1 MSGPFANPTQLVQC
15 SDAELEALVEQADFG
30 NFEPGRDLP
39 PLRERL
45 LRLERE
51 RGLTEVHRLFSEKV
65 LAAGA
70 RLVESPRYIGV
81 QHSFALSPDGRHL
94 AIASGRLDKLPGGD
108 VRIWELATGR
118 VVDAVGFET
127 TQVGSTGD
135 PSCLQWS
142 PSGEWLGVNLDDV
155 VVGVLR
161 AFAGTPPS
169 FTADVT
175 RRWGSPPGAAVINP
189 KTVENKGHLPA
200 WCWSP
205 DETQLFIST
214 PGPDGALGCI
224 VPFREGAR
232 VNEDGEGLRWCP
244 ARLDGRPSKSQPH
257 AWVRWSPDGSRI
269 HGYCKYE
276 YVSEPHPD
284 SGQDAHPSASVI
296 DVQSGDLQYRLDEL
310 KLPVAFS
317 PDGARLAYG
326 EEPSRLANGH
336 TGHAVSDLSKDF
348 GARILSVA
356 EYVWSRDGRRLA
368 VLLNGYEFP
377 QVLIFEN
384 GKFLCQMDLKR
395 RSFGLALKSGDLGRW
410 AWSPD
415 GSMGACLLREGGMAE
430 LWKREGLKVELWKV
444 GSSPKMLRRL
454 EGANGIDGL
463 AWGADGMLVGTG
475 PHAIAFWDVN
485 TGEQRSR
492 SSLEL
497 EPGRV
502 PPPSDWNPWPDEVA
516 RFIPTERGWDFTRT
530 QPDGTVECPPG
541 SREKL
546 EPRLMFSVG
555 GRHAWPW
562 RWAEGTPY
570 ARWES
575 GALSLVEPQAEAAF
589 EERRVPVP
597 EGETL
602 AARDARHGT
611 WGFLKQYEA
620 PTRPLDH
627 YRADPVFTHGPAIS
641 RANLT
646 PYLGKGVM
654 LRQTQYG
661 TWYALGALLEVSD
674 EGILL
679 HPRAPIGSY
688 RERLLSFRDILWIG
702 PAVPLD
708 TPEG

>member
-1 MSGPFANPTQLVQC
+1 MPMPGPFANLTQLAQC
-15 SDAELEALVEQADFG
+15 SDAELEALLEQADFE

-51 RGLTEVHRLFSEKV
+51 RGLTEVHRRFSDKV

-70 RLVESPRYIGV
+70 RLVETPRYIGM
-81 QHSFALSPDGRHL
+81 QRCFALSPDGRHL
-94 AIASGRLDKLPGGD
+94 AIASNRLDESHGGD

-118 VVDAVGFET
+118 VVDTVGFET
-127 TQVGSTGD
+127 TLVGSTRE

-142 PSGEWLGVNLDDV
+142 PSGAWLGVILDQV
-155 VVGVLR
+155 VIGVMR
-161 AFAGTPPS
+161 AFAGALPS

-175 RRWGSPPGAAVINP
+175 RRWGSPPAWSVINP
-189 KTVENKGHLPA
+189 AHVANKGHLPA

-205 DETQLFIST
+205 DETRLFVST

-224 VPFREGAR
+224 VPFQEGAR
-232 VNEDGEGLRWCP
+232 VNEDSEGLRWCP
-244 ARLDGRPSKSQPH
+244 ARLDGQPSKSRPH
-257 AWVRWSPDGSRI
+257 TWVRWSPDGSRI
-269 HGYCKYE
+269 QGYCKDE
-276 YVSEPHPD
+276 FVLEPNASAAQEP
-284 SGQDAHPSASVI
+284 HPSASSI
-296 DVQSGDLQYRLDEL
+296 DVRSGDLEYRFDALT
-310 KLPVAFS
+310 LPGAFS

-326 EEPSRLANGH
+326 EELPRLANGH
-336 TGHAVSDLSKDF
+336 TGLGVSDLSRD
-348 GARILSVA
+348 AELRVHAIE

-368 VLLNGYEFP
+368 VLINNYEFP
-377 QVLIFEN
+377 QVLIFEG
-384 GKFLCQMDLKR
+384 GKRLCQVNLKR
-395 RSFGLALKSGDLGRW
+395 RSLGPASRSGDLGRW

-415 GSMGACLLREGGMAE
+415 GSMGACLLRDEGGT
-430 LWKREGLKVELWKV
+430 VELWKV
-444 GSSPKMLRRL
+444 GSSAKLLRRL
-454 EGANGIDGL
+454 EGASGIDGL
-463 AWGADGMLVGTG
+463 AWGADDTLVGTG
-475 PHAIAFWDVN
+475 HHDIAFWDVN
-485 TGEQRSR
+485 TGQLRSR

-516 RFIPTERGWDFTRT
+516 RFIPTERGWDFTRA
-530 QPDGTVECPPG
+530 QPDGTVVCPPG

-562 RWAEGTPY
+562 RWAEGTRH
-570 ARWES
+570 ARWEEE
-575 GALSLVEPQAEAAF
+575 APWPVEPLAEAAF
-589 EERRVPVP
+589 EERHVPVP

-602 AARDARHGT
+602 AARDARHGK
-611 WGFLKQYEA
+611 WGFLKQYQA
-620 PTRPLDH
+620 PTRPLNH
-627 YRADPVFTHGPAIS
+627 YKAEPVFTHGPAIN

-646 PYLGKGVM
+646 PYLGKGVL

-702 PAVPLD
+702 PAVPLEPD
-708 TPEG
+708 PIND